1 MVSNFITSIHHL
13 RITAEYMDDI
23 VRQAPGS
30 RAAVLFEGYSKKIK
44 WILRDL
50 STYPYFTDPIRDGI
64 KTEIA
69 SDPLTYRAIMERI
82 SLLAPQQ
89 RDLLEFV
96 IDDLLNGKQIKIEV
110 NEQS

>member
-13 RITAEYMDDI
+13 RICAEYMDDI

-44 WILRDL
+44 WILRDI

-69 SDPLTYRAIMERI
+69 SDPLTYRSIMERI
-82 SLLAPQQ
+82 SLLAPAQ

-96 IDDLLNGKQIKIEV
+96 IEDLLTGKQIKIEV

>member
-1 MVSNFITSIHHL
+1 MVSNFITTIHHL
-13 RITAEYMDDI
+13 RICAEYMDDI

-44 WILRDL
+44 WILRDI
-50 STYPYFTDPIRDGI
+50 STYPYFTESIRDGI

-96 IDDLLNGKQIKIEV
+96 IDDLLTGKQIKIEV

>member
-30 RAAVLFEGYSKKIK
+30 RAAVMFEGYSKKIK
-44 WILRDL
+44 WILRDIY
-50 STYPYFTDPIRDGI
+50 THPHFTDPIRDGI
-64 KTEIA
+64 KKEIE

-96 IDDLLNGKQIKIEV
+96 IDDLLTGKQIKIEV

>member
-13 RITAEYMDDI
+13 RICAEYMDDI

-44 WILRDL
+44 WILRDI
-50 STYPYFTDPIRDGI
+50 STYPYFNDEIRDGI

-82 SLLAPQQ
+82 SLLAPAQ
-89 RDLLEFV
+89 RDLLELV
-96 IDDLLNGKQIKIEV
+96 IDDLIDGKQIKIEID
-110 NEQS
+110 EQS